1 MAKREKS
8 NKYYSSVVG
17 GGIYNHYGILL
28 WRECFFCSKE
38 FRRENGYRFQ
48 MQMNLPWVYSSA
60 ECSSSKEAVNDNVK
74 RFKSN
79 RSKAPAAPPRKP

>member
-38 FRRENGYRFQ
+38 FRREKGYRFQ
-48 MQMNLPWVYSSA
+48 MQMNSPWVYSCA
-60 ECSSSKEAVNDNVK
+60 GCSSSKEDVNENVK
-74 RFKSN
+74 KFKSK
-79 RSKAPAAPPRKP
+79 RTKAPTRLPRSR